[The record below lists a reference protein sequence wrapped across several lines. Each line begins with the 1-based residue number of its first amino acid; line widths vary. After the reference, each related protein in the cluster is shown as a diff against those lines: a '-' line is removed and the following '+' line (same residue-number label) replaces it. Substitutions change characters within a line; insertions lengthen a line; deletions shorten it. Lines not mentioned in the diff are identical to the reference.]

1 MRRKVQYWRAF
12 NDDDTVP
19 ANDVSRKIIATLE
32 HAKTKGL
39 DRKWTCRNG
48 MTVLGHPANTAS
60 TQLLILDKVRSA
72 NYPSAG
78 DQQGNRVPLPLRSGQ
93 VLLEPTYA
101 MFLNDGIIAVLMGT
115 DGPHPQRLVEYL
127 RAKLGIDWRIEPVL
141 RDDLDKVLAEMR
153 ITGLEIAIPA
163 ESITREL
170 VGGDFYGA
178 LESASQLTD
187 DGIVRIG
194 LSVGRKGDANFKQR
208 MSEKYRSLVGSLRS
222 GLGLSNFHTAKARGV
237 SRGDQRVVDLLEDR
251 LVQSVEVEDSLW
263 FDPQRSAA
271 HAGEILAR
279 RVTESPFA
287 DLVPQDSGAGDV
299 ELLSFEERTSY
310 DDAAD

>member
-12 NDDDTVP
+12 NDDGAVP
-19 ANDVSRKIIATLE
+19 ANDVSRKIIATLK

-78 DQQGNRVPLPLRSGQ
+78 DQQGNRVPLPLRRGQ
-93 VLLEPTYA
+93 VLLEATYA
-101 MFLNDGIIAVLMGT
+101 MFLNGGIIAVLMGP
-115 DGPHPQRLVEYL
+115 DGPHPQRIVEYL
-127 RAKLGIDWRIEPVL
+127 RAKLGINWRIEPVL
-141 RDDLDKVLAEMR
+141 RDDLDQVLDEMR

-163 ESITREL
+163 ESITRDL
-170 VGGDFYGA
+170 VGGDFYEA

-194 LSVGRKGDANFKQR
+194 LSVGRKGDASFKQR
-208 MSEKYRSLVGSLRS
+208 MSERYRSLVRSLRS
-222 GLGLSNFHTAKARGV
+222 GLGLSSFDAAKVRGV
-237 SRGDQRVVDLLEDR
+237 SQGDQRVIDLLEDR

-263 FDPQRSAA
+263 FDPEQSAA

-279 RVTESPFA
+279 RVTDSPFA
-287 DLVPQDSGAGDV
+287 NLVPQDSAAGDV
-299 ELLSFEERTSY
+299 ELLPFEERTSH
-310 DDAAD
+310 DDPAD